1 MPAGEPMSD
10 LWWIIK
16 LVITVVALVVLVRI
30 ISPRDFFQRVLNRNA
45 ALSDKLAV
53 IVIFGLFSVF
63 CTYMGSVLPS
73 GAIINV
79 RDMAPMLAGL
89 IGGPLVGLGA
99 GLIGGI
105 HRFFLEGFTQVP
117 CSLAT
122 ILIGLMAGYV
132 NLWIIRQKG
141 RIEFIKVHWA
151 ALFAIVMELFHMG
164 LILLIGRPFDTA
176 LGIVKTIMLWM
187 VLANTIG
194 VSLGLLLI
202 KKMAIEKYILKHVKK
217 EQPT

>member
-1 MPAGEPMSD
+1 M
-10 LWWIIK
+10 WWILK
-16 LVITVVALVVLVRI
+16 LVITVICLVILVRV
-30 ISPRDFFQRVLNRNA
+30 ISPRDFFQRVLNRSA
-45 ALSDKLAV
+45 TLGDKLAV

-63 CTYMGSVLPS
+63 CTYMGTTLPS

-89 IGGPLVGLGA
+89 VGGPLAGLGA

-105 HRFFLEGFTQVP
+105 HRFFLEGFTQIP

-151 ALFAIVMELFHMG
+151 VLFAVVMELFHMS
-164 LILLIGRPFDTA
+164 LILLIGRPFDEA
-176 LGIVKTIMLWM
+176 LEIVKKIILSMT
-187 VLANTIG
+187 LANTIG
-194 VSLGLLLI
+194 VALGLLLI
-202 KKMAIEKYILKHVKK
+202 KKMAIEKFILKHIKK
-217 EQPT
+217 DNKR

>member
-1 MPAGEPMSD
+1 M
-10 LWWIIK
+10 WWILK
-16 LVITVVALVVLVRI
+16 LVITIICLVLLIRI
-30 ISPRDFFQRVLNRNA
+30 VSARGFFQRVLSRKAGFN
-45 ALSDKLAV
+45 DKLTV

-63 CTYMGSVLPS
+63 CTYMGTELHS

-89 IGGPLVGLGA
+89 VGGPLIGLGA

-105 HRFFLEGFTQVP
+105 HRLFLEGFTQIP

-122 ILIGLMAGYV
+122 ILIGLTAGCI

-141 RIEFIKVHWA
+141 RIDFIKIHWA

-164 LILLIGRPFDTA
+164 LILLIARPFDEA
-176 LGIVKTIMLWM
+176 LEIVKTIILSMT
-187 VLANTIG
+187 LANTIG

-202 KKMAIEKYILKHVKK
+202 KKMAIDKYISERIKK
-217 EQPT
+217 EGQTI

>member
-1 MPAGEPMSD
+1 M
-10 LWWIIK
+10 LWIFK
-16 LVITVVALVVLVRI
+16 LVITIICLVILVRI
-30 ISPRDFFQRVLNRNA
+30 VSPRDFFHRVLNRNA
-45 ALSDKLAV
+45 GFPDKLTF

-63 CTYMGSVLPS
+63 CTYMGTTLPS

-89 IGGPLVGLGA
+89 IGGPLVGLGT

-105 HRFFLEGFTQVP
+105 HRFFLEGFTQIP

-122 ILIGLMAGYV
+122 ILIGLTAGCV

-151 ALFAIVMELFHMG
+151 ALFAVVMELCHMG
-164 LILLIGRPFDTA
+164 LILLFARPFDEA
-176 LGIVKTIMLWM
+176 LEIVKTIVLSMT
-187 VLANTIG
+187 LANTIG

-202 KKMAIEKYILKHVKK
+202 KKMAIEKHILKYIKK
-217 EQPT
+217 EEQPV

>member
-1 MPAGEPMSD
+1 M
-10 LWWIIK
+10 WWILK
-16 LVITVVALVVLVRI
+16 LVITVICLVILVRV
-30 ISPRDFFQRVLNRNA
+30 ISPRDFFQRVLNRSA
-45 ALSDKLAV
+45 TLGDKLAV

-63 CTYMGSVLPS
+63 CTYMGTTLPS

-89 IGGPLVGLGA
+89 VGGPLVGLGA

-105 HRFFLEGFTQVP
+105 PRFFLEGFTQIP

-151 ALFAIVMELFHMG
+151 VLFAVVMELFHMS
-164 LILLIGRPFDTA
+164 LILLIGRPFDEA
-176 LGIVKTIMLWM
+176 LEIVKKIILSMT
-187 VLANTIG
+187 LANTIG
-194 VSLGLLLI
+194 VALGLLLI
-202 KKMAIEKYILKHVKK
+202 KKMAIEKFILKHIKK
-217 EQPT
+217 DNKR

>member
-1 MPAGEPMSD
+1 M
-10 LWWIIK
+10 WWILK
-16 LVITVVALVVLVRI
+16 LVITIVCLVILVRI
-30 ISPRDFFQRVLNRNA
+30 VARRDFFQRVISCNA
-45 ALSDKLAV
+45 GLQDNLAV
-53 IVIFGLFSVF
+53 IIIFGLFSVF
-63 CTYMGSVLPS
+63 CTYMGTTLPS

-105 HRFFLEGFTQVP
+105 HRFFLEGFTQIP

-122 ILIGLMAGYV
+122 ILIGFIAGGV

-141 RIEFIKVHWA
+141 HIEFIKMHWA
-151 ALFAIVMELFHMG
+151 ALFAFVMELLHMG
-164 LILLIGRPFDTA
+164 LILLIARPFA
-176 LGIVKTIMLWM
+176 ESLEIVKTIILSMT
-187 VLANTIG
+187 LANTIG

-202 KKMAIEKYILKHVKK
+202 KKMAIEKYIFKYLQKE
-217 EQPT
+217 EQPV

>member
-1 MPAGEPMSD
+1 M
-10 LWWIIK
+10 LWILK
-16 LVITVVALVVLVRI
+16 PVITIICLIILVRI
-30 ISPRDFFQRVLNRNA
+30 VSPRGFFQRILNRNA
-45 ALSDKLAV
+45 GFNDKLTV

-63 CTYMGSVLPS
+63 CTYMGTELPS

-89 IGGPLVGLGA
+89 IGGPLIGLGA

-105 HRFFLEGFTQVP
+105 HRIFLEGFTQIP

-141 RIEFIKVHWA
+141 RIEFIKIHWA

-164 LILLIGRPFDTA
+164 LILLIARPFDEA
-176 LGIVKTIMLWM
+176 LEIVKTIILSMT
-187 VLANTIG
+187 LANTIG

-202 KKMAIEKYILKHVKK
+202 KKMAIDKYVSEHIKK
-217 EQPT
+217 EGQAV

>member
-1 MPAGEPMSD
+1 M
-10 LWWIIK
+10 WWILK
-16 LVITVVALVVLVRI
+16 LVITIICLVLLIRI
-30 ISPRDFFQRVLNRNA
+30 VSARGFFQRVLSRKAGFN
-45 ALSDKLAV
+45 DKLTV

-63 CTYMGSVLPS
+63 CTYMGTELPS

-89 IGGPLVGLGA
+89 VGGPLIGLGA

-105 HRFFLEGFTQVP
+105 HRLFLEGFTQIP

-122 ILIGLMAGYV
+122 ILIGLTAGCI

-141 RIEFIKVHWA
+141 RIDFIKIHWA

-164 LILLIGRPFDTA
+164 LILLIARPFDEA
-176 LGIVKTIMLWM
+176 LEIVKTIILSMT
-187 VLANTIG
+187 LANTIG

-202 KKMAIEKYILKHVKK
+202 KKMAIDKYISERIKK
-217 EQPT
+217 EGQTI

>member
-1 MPAGEPMSD
+1 M
-10 LWWIIK
+10 WWILK
-16 LVITVVALVVLVRI
+16 LVITIICLVLLIRI
-30 ISPRDFFQRVLNRNA
+30 VSARGFFQRVLSRKAGFN
-45 ALSDKLAV
+45 DKLTV

-63 CTYMGSVLPS
+63 CTYMGTELPS

-89 IGGPLVGLGA
+89 VGGPLIGLGA

-105 HRFFLEGFTQVP
+105 HRLFLEGFTQIP

-122 ILIGLMAGYV
+122 ILIGLTAGCI

-141 RIEFIKVHWA
+141 RIDFIKIHWA

-164 LILLIGRPFDTA
+164 LILLIARPFDEA
-176 LGIVKTIMLWM
+176 LEIVKTIILSMT
-187 VLANTIG
+187 LANTIG

-202 KKMAIEKYILKHVKK
+202 KKMAIDKYISEHIKK
-217 EQPT
+217 EGQTI

>member
-1 MPAGEPMSD
+1 M
-10 LWWIIK
+10 WWILK
-16 LVITVVALVVLVRI
+16 LVITIICLVILVRI
-30 ISPRDFFQRVLNRNA
+30 VSPRDFFQRVLNRNA
-45 ALSDKLAV
+45 GLRDKLTF

-63 CTYMGSVLPS
+63 CTYMGTTLPS

-105 HRFFLEGFTQVP
+105 HRFFLEGFTQIP

-122 ILIGLMAGYV
+122 ILIGLMAGCL
-132 NLWIIRQKG
+132 NLWIIGQKG
-141 RIEFIKVHWA
+141 RLEFIKVHWA
-151 ALFAIVMELFHMG
+151 ALFAVIMELFHMG
-164 LILLIGRPFDTA
+164 LIILIARPFDEA
-176 LGIVKTIMLWM
+176 LEIVGTIILSMT
-187 VLANTIG
+187 LANTIG

-202 KKMAIEKYILKHVKK
+202 KKMAIEKYILKYVKK
-217 EQPT
+217 EEQPV

>member
-1 MPAGEPMSD
+1 M
-10 LWWIIK
+10 WWILK
-16 LVITVVALVVLVRI
+16 LVITVICLVILVRV
-30 ISPRDFFQRVLNRNA
+30 ISPRDFFQRVLNRSA
-45 ALSDKLAV
+45 TLGDKLAV

-63 CTYMGSVLPS
+63 CTYMGTTLPS

-89 IGGPLVGLGA
+89 VGGPLVGLGA

-105 HRFFLEGFTQVP
+105 HRFFLEGFTQIP

-151 ALFAIVMELFHMG
+151 VLFAVVMELFHMS
-164 LILLIGRPFDTA
+164 LILLIGRPFDEA
-176 LGIVKTIMLWM
+176 LEIVKKIILSMT
-187 VLANTIG
+187 LANTIG
-194 VSLGLLLI
+194 VALGLLLI
-202 KKMAIEKYILKHVKK
+202 KKMAIEKFILKHIKK
-217 EQPT
+217 DNKR

>member
-1 MPAGEPMSD
+1 M
-10 LWWIIK
+10 LWILK
-16 LVITVVALVVLVRI
+16 PVITIICLIILVRI
-30 ISPRDFFQRVLNRNA
+30 VSPRGFFQRILNRNA
-45 ALSDKLAV
+45 GFNDKLTV

-63 CTYMGSVLPS
+63 CTYMGTELPS

-89 IGGPLVGLGA
+89 IGGPLIGLGA

-105 HRFFLEGFTQVP
+105 HRIFLEGFTQIP

-141 RIEFIKVHWA
+141 RIEFIKIHWA

-164 LILLIGRPFDTA
+164 LILLIARPFDEA
-176 LGIVKTIMLWM
+176 LEIVKTIILSMT
-187 VLANTIG
+187 LANTIG

-202 KKMAIEKYILKHVKK
+202 KKMAIDKYISEHIKK
-217 EQPT
+217 EGQAV